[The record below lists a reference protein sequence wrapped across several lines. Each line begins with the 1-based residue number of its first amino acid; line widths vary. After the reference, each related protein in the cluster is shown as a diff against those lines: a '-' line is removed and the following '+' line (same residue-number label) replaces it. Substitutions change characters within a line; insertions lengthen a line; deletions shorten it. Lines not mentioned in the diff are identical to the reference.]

1 MLLVLCVDLDDDLG
15 RKTGFSTP
23 VIGREPVEEAA
34 IALATAD
41 PEDSDVNVI
50 FQGLHVYDDLAERDE
65 SVEVA
70 VVTGNDDSD
79 VAANREVGEEVDTV
93 LASLSTAEDV
103 TALVIT
109 DGAQDESV
117 IPIIRSRVPI
127 DGVRRVVVRQA
138 QNLESMYYTF
148 KQVLDDPET
157 RGTVLIPLGI
167 LLLIYPLALVGSAL
181 EMPGFV
187 LGTTSALLGLYLIS
201 RGLGLG
207 DRIDAAAEH
216 ARRSLY
222 AGRTTLLAYVVATTL
237 FVLGGVSG
245 MDELE
250 AVQESTPGEV
260 GVPVM
265 LAALVYGSI
274 QWLAAAGVTT
284 SLGQITDEYIAGD
297 LEWRYLNAPFYVV
310 SIAIVLHA
318 VSAYFLGRVG
328 VSYLATALTAGT
340 LLGIASTLAFAVAE
354 SRFSET
360 DRGPGSGPDA
370 RDRSG
375 GRSRGR
381 GRDRGRGRGR
391 DRQERDPDRD
401 HDADSDAESR
411 PAAEGARS

>member
-34 IALATAD
+34 VALATAD

-50 FQGLHVYDDLAERDE
+50 FQGLHVYDDLSARDE

-70 VVTGNDDSD
+70 VVTGNEEDDVS
-79 VAANREVGEEVDTV
+79 ANREVGDEVDTV
-93 LASLSTAEDV
+93 LASLSTSEDV

-138 QNLESMYYTF
+138 QNLESMYYTI

-167 LLLIYPLALVGSAL
+167 LLLIYPLALIGSAL

-207 DRIDAAAEH
+207 NRLDTAVERG
-216 ARRSLY
+216 RRLLY
-222 AGRTTLLAYVVATTL
+222 AGRTTLLAYVVAAAL
-237 FVLGGVSG
+237 VVLGGVHG
-245 MDELE
+245 LNELE
-250 AVQESTPGEV
+250 AVRETTTADV
-260 GVPVM
+260 GA
-265 LAALVYGSI
+265 LAVAAAIVYGSV
-274 QWLAAAGVTT
+274 QWVAAAGVTT
-284 SLGQITDEYIAGD
+284 SLGQITDEYIAD
-297 LEWRYLNAPFYVV
+297 TLEWRYLNAPFYVL
-310 SIAIVLHA
+310 SMAIVLHA
-318 VSAYFLGRVG
+318 VSAFFLDRVD
-328 VSYLATALTAGT
+328 VTYLATALTAGT
-340 LLGIASTLAFAVAE
+340 LLGIVSTLTFAVVE
-354 SRFSET
+354 SRFSEPEN
-360 DRGPGSGPDA
+360 REA
-370 RDRSG
+370 RPS
-375 GRSRGR
+375 
-381 GRDRGRGRGR
+381 
-391 DRQERDPDRD
+391 
-401 HDADSDAESR
+401 ES
-411 PAAEGARS
+411 A